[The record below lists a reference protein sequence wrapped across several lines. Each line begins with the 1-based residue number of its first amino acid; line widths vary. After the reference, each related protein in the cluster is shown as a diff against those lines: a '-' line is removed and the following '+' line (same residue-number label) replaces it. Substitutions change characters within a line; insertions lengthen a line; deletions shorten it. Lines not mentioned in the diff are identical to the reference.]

1 MEGRHFL
8 DDVKA
13 QFLSLNTR
21 GDRVGVRDGFPR
33 AFVDK
38 RYTVLHKN
46 SGRDNHF
53 QGIERIGR
61 YLFITGSYP
70 YPKRRS
76 DLLVVQLDSRAADP
90 GPWGSNLVE
99 DRNPPRADRVVS
111 YFQIDADY
119 WHPGG
124 LDTIGAVAVVPLER
138 FDNSSVITFIDLTNP
153 AQPVRLAGFDIAR
166 PNSKAGALAITALSD
181 GRPLLAVWC
190 DSDKAPD
197 GAPLPYHLDLYLG
210 RGTSVTSGFSMLAR
224 FQPPTND
231 GFHHAYQCLD
241 FVWEKGAAG
250 AAETLYL
257 IGFENTS
264 ETQPTPKPLDQGRNV
279 ARLYEVDLSV
289 LPLAAPP
296 ANPVQVNGLLIP
308 RGEREF
314 ETSGDW
320 CNMDA
325 GACAYVDSNQQLI
338 VYSIYHFL
346 AKPGGGGSTPI
357 LKCLEF
363 RATDFAPVALIED
376 GWVELYEQPRLGG
389 RRLSILGPWNASIAD
404 TRRAYVDD
412 KRFETARSIRY
423 QLPAGNSFVL
433 YPGKNFQE
441 SPALVLPGAGV
452 VREVEVA
459 QTRFKGKLGSC
470 RLQLS
475 SVAETIPGA
484 VVA

>member
-13 QFLSLNTR
+13 QFRSLNTR

-33 AFVDK
+33 PFVDK

-76 DLLVVQLDSRAADP
+76 DLLVIQLDSRPANP
-90 GPWGSNLVE
+90 GPWGSNLTA
-99 DRNPPRADRVVS
+99 DRDPPRTDRVVS

-138 FDNSSVITFIDLTNP
+138 FDNSSVIAFIDLTNP
-153 AQPVRLAGFDIAR
+153 AQPARLTGFDIVR
-166 PNSKAGALAITALSD
+166 PNAKAGALAITALAD

-197 GAPLPYHLDLYLG
+197 GTSRPYHLDIYLG
-210 RGTSVTSGFSMLAR
+210 RGPSVTNGFTMLAT

-241 FVWEKGAAG
+241 FVWEKGQDGAG
-250 AAETLYL
+250 EMLYL

-296 ANPVQVNGLLIP
+296 ANPVQVTSLLAP

-314 ETSGDW
+314 ETSDDW

-338 VYSIYHFL
+338 VYSVYHFL
-346 AKPGGGGSTPI
+346 AKPRGGGSTPI

-363 RATDFAPVALIED
+363 RATDFAPISLIED

-433 YPGKNFQE
+433 YPKRNFE
-441 SPALVLPGAGV
+441 GSPALVLPGAGV
-452 VREVEVA
+452 VRQVEVA
-459 QTRFKGKLGSC
+459 QTRFKGALGSC

-484 VVA
+484 VFA

>member
-13 QFLSLNTR
+13 QFLTLNTR
-21 GDRVGVRDGFPR
+21 GDRIGVRDGFPR

-46 SGRDNHF
+46 NGRDNHF

-90 GPWGSNLVE
+90 GPWGSNLME
-99 DRNPPRADRVVS
+99 DRNPPRVDRVVS

-124 LDTIGAVAVVPLER
+124 LDPIGAVAVVPLER

-153 AQPVRLAGFDIAR
+153 AQPVRLTGFDIAR
-166 PNSKAGALAITALSD
+166 PNSKAGALAITALAD

-190 DSDKAPD
+190 DSDKTPG

-210 RGTSVTSGFSMLAR
+210 RGPSVTNGFSMLAR
-224 FQPPTND
+224 FQPPTNA

-264 ETQPTPKPLDQGRNV
+264 ETQPTPKPLDQ
-279 ARLYEVDLSV
+279 
-289 LPLAAPP
+289 
-296 ANPVQVNGLLIP
+296 
-308 RGEREF
+308 
-314 ETSGDW
+314 
-320 CNMDA
+320 
-325 GACAYVDSNQQLI
+325 
-338 VYSIYHFL
+338 
-346 AKPGGGGSTPI
+346 
-357 LKCLEF
+357 
-363 RATDFAPVALIED
+363 
-376 GWVELYEQPRLGG
+376 
-389 RRLSILGPWNASIAD
+389 
-404 TRRAYVDD
+404 
-412 KRFETARSIRY
+412 
-423 QLPAGNSFVL
+423 
-433 YPGKNFQE
+433 
-441 SPALVLPGAGV
+441 
-452 VREVEVA
+452 
-459 QTRFKGKLGSC
+459 
-470 RLQLS
+470 
-475 SVAETIPGA
+475 
-484 VVA
+484 

>member
-1 MEGRHFL
+1 
-8 DDVKA
+8 
-13 QFLSLNTR
+13 
-21 GDRVGVRDGFPR
+21 
-33 AFVDK
+33 
-38 RYTVLHKN
+38 
-46 SGRDNHF
+46 
-53 QGIERIGR
+53 
-61 YLFITGSYP
+61 
-70 YPKRRS
+70 
-76 DLLVVQLDSRAADP
+76 
-90 GPWGSNLVE
+90 
-99 DRNPPRADRVVS
+99 
-111 YFQIDADY
+111 
-119 WHPGG
+119 
-124 LDTIGAVAVVPLER
+124 
-138 FDNSSVITFIDLTNP
+138 
-153 AQPVRLAGFDIAR
+153 
-166 PNSKAGALAITALSD
+166 
-181 GRPLLAVWC
+181 
-190 DSDKAPD
+190 
-197 GAPLPYHLDLYLG
+197 
-210 RGTSVTSGFSMLAR
+210 MLAR

-404 TRRAYVDD
+404 TRRAYADD